1 MNRVDN
7 PHFTFGPDI
16 TTVLEQWRQQ
26 ERCEAVY
33 LARLRQAMAPSHA
46 EHRLRHTLA
55 RHTAETSGIEA
66 GLMRLVQDQ
75 QTRKLQTARR
85 LLSGQPSTNVPA
97 EPAPPRGSAAPSG
110 PDFWWVRTEWT
121 HSEQFRSAT
130 STEALVF
137 TGGPTGN
144 PQHSWLEAP
153 DTVPAQLRAVALFQ
167 ISTERLPHSPHGR
180 WTSEP
185 SVDVVGGLLAG
196 VCSESVLGVESS
208 ARCDLHVD
216 HRIFQCR
223 PRWDRV
229 VPHVLGQAH
238 TLARLVEEADSGAT
252 EHRALPGH
260 VKVPSISFSTL
271 DRTRPLWARL
281 EIMLDARVRG
291 GSFLWCYPDVRISTP
306 QWELRPSS

>member
-7 PHFTFGPDI
+7 PHFTFGPDV
-16 TTVLEQWRQQ
+16 TTVLEEWKQQ
-26 ERCEAVY
+26 ERCQAVD
-33 LARLRQAMAPSHA
+33 LARLREAMAPGQA
-46 EHRLRHTLA
+46 EHRMRHTLA
-55 RHTAETSGIEA
+55 RHAAESSGIEA

-85 LLSGQPSTNVPA
+85 LLNAQPSTNVPQ
-97 EPAPPRGSAAPSG
+97 PAPPHGPAAPSG

-121 HSEQFRSAT
+121 HTEQFRSAA
-130 STEALVF
+130 STEALIF

-153 DTVPAQLRAVALFQ
+153 DLVPAQLRAVALFH
-167 ISTERLPHSPHGR
+167 IPTERLPHSPQGR

-185 SVDVVGGLLAG
+185 SVDVVGGLLAS
-196 VCSESVLGVESS
+196 VCSDSVLGVESA

-216 HRIFQCR
+216 HRIFQCQ
-223 PRWDRV
+223 PEADRV

-238 TLARLVEEADSGAT
+238 ALARLVEEADSGAT
-252 EHRALPGH
+252 EHRAMPGH
-260 VKVPSISFSTL
+260 MKVPAISFGSL

-281 EIMLDARVRG
+281 EIRLDARVRG
-291 GSFLWCYPDVRISTP
+291 GALLWCYPDVRISTQ
-306 QWELRPSS
+306 QWALRPSS